1 MGYLLAYVQTKKQP
15 RNQNTD
21 KKKGKSLTWRILK
34 IKTVPSV
41 SSRKWNLGV
50 FLRRLSNKKVKKRE
64 LLSIAKIKMK
74 INTDHKAVLFLIAVF
89 DVPEHQKAPNIYTV
103 PHELI
108 SLILF
113 SQVKAK
119 SL

>member
-1 MGYLLAYVQTKKQP
+1 MVKKQ
-15 RNQNTD
+15 
-21 KKKGKSLTWRILK
+21 
-34 IKTVPSV
+34 
-41 SSRKWNLGV
+41 
-50 FLRRLSNKKVKKRE
+50 E

>member
-15 RNQNTD
+15 RNQTTD

-50 FLRRLSNKKVKKRE
+50 FLRRLGNKKVKRRE
-64 LLSIAKIKMK
+64 LLSIAKTKMK

-89 DVPEHQKAPNIYTV
+89 YVPEHQKAPNIYTV

>member
-1 MGYLLAYVQTKKQP
+1 
-15 RNQNTD
+15 
-21 KKKGKSLTWRILK
+21 
-34 IKTVPSV
+34 
-41 SSRKWNLGV
+41 
-50 FLRRLSNKKVKKRE
+50 
-64 LLSIAKIKMK
+64 MK

-89 DVPEHQKAPNIYTV
+89 YVPEHQEAPNIYTV
-103 PHELI
+103 PHGLI